1 MTKKTIK
8 ALNELNW
15 AIVDH
20 RERESVCFSI
30 EIEFETEEIVAVVM
44 LVIGWKIVRQ
54 EGDIYRRGIFKV
66 GFRFLKRLKLNDRV
80 EFFFIWKKKLKIKI

>member
-1 MTKKTIK
+1 M
-8 ALNELNW
+8 
-15 AIVDH
+15 
-20 RERESVCFSI
+20 

-66 GFRFLKRLKLNDRV
+66 GFRFLKRLKLND
-80 EFFFIWKKKLKIKI
+80 EWSFFFLFGKKIKN